1 MSYLNGGDT
10 ISGQEGYAQVNIKG
24 EIHKL
29 FALKSVEA
37 TMEKQKTEVKTIGK
51 RGTQHKATGWTGS
64 GNMKLHYVTSIFRKL
79 ALEYIKTGKDLYFD
93 MVVTNDDP
101 SSRIGKQTTVLYNCN
116 IDSIIMA
123 KLDID
128 SETLDEDLDFTF
140 DDVDILDQFKTP
152 DYLR

>member
-1 MSYLNGGDT
+1 MYLNGKDT
-10 ISGQEGYAQVNIKG
+10 ISGQEGFAQVNIDG

-29 FALKSVEA
+29 FSLKSVEA

-51 RGTQHKATGWTGS
+51 RGTQHKATGWSGS
-64 GNMKLHYVTSIFRKL
+64 GNMKLHYVTSLFRQL
-79 ALEYIKTGKDLYFD
+79 ALQYIKTGKDIYFD
-93 MVVTNDDP
+93 MIVTNEDP
-101 SSRIGKQTTVLYNCN
+101 SSKVGKQTTVLYNCN
-116 IDSIIMA
+116 LDSVVMA

-140 DDVDILDQFKTP
+140 DDVDILDQFSSP